1 MINFEVFDRIVN
13 QVQSQELR
21 WVDSNKV
28 NNERD
33 VD

>member
-1 MINFEVFDRIVN
+1 MINFEVFDRIVH